1 MIAAFCRLVV
11 DDIKCRGSAQE
22 AWFGHFSVSLIYSDN
37 GNGQITLKIFHGSHP
52 TIVGGNSDW
61 QVLHNLFAFLSNRT
75 PKLQGDV
82 GREKEGDLST
92 NHCHSVMPL
101 KERPFNQSGHSF
113 TLSLSYPPLCLSLSL
128 LAKGQQYMTP
138 DFCLTG
144 IEQMLAESP
153 CYSRVGCQ
161 H

>member
-75 PKLQGDV
+75 PKLQGDI

-113 TLSLSYPPLCLSLSL
+113 TLSLSYTPLCLSLSSCKRSTIHDTRL
-128 LAKGQQYMTP
+128 LFDRNRANAGLV
-138 DFCLTG
+138 FLS
-144 IEQMLAESP
+144 AWS
-153 CYSRVGCQ
+153 
-161 H
+161 HNN